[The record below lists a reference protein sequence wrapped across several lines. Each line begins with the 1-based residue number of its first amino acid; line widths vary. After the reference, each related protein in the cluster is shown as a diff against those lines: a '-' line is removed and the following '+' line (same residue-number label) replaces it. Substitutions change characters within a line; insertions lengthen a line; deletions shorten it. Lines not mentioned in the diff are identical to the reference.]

1 MGHGGTLTRRD
12 GIPEYA
18 ARLVA
23 GRFAA
28 LAFDYRHWGD
38 SDGEPRRWVSIRRQ
52 LEDWRAAVGYARGL
66 AGVDPDRIA
75 LWGMS
80 LGGGHALM
88 TAAQDSR
95 IAATIA
101 LVPLVDGLAQLR
113 RTSTPKVRLAMTL
126 RALRGALMRSS
137 VVVPVAGPA
146 KSFAVLAA
154 HEALPG
160 FERLASAS
168 GWRNEVD
175 LTGVLRGFARYQPV
189 RQATRIQSPVLIQ
202 LAEHDELTSLGAIEK
217 TAARAR
223 RAELVRYPLDH
234 FGCFWPEHIGRVA
247 GDQLDF
253 LRRHLGTA
261 HAGAANE
268 APVEAPNAR
277 TRR

>member
-18 ARLVA
+18 TRLVA
-23 GRFAA
+23 GGFAA

-38 SDGEPRRWVSIRRQ
+38 SDGEPRRWLSIRRQ

-75 LWGMS
+75 VWGMS
-80 LGGGHALM
+80 LGGGHALV

-101 LVPLVDGLAQLR
+101 LVPMVDGFAQLR
-113 RTSTPKVRLAMTL
+113 RTSTPKVRLEMTL
-126 RALRGALMRSS
+126 RALRGALGRSS

-154 HEALPG
+154 PEALPG

-175 LTGVLRGFARYQPV
+175 LTGVLHVFARYQPV
-189 RQATRIQSPVLIQ
+189 RKAIRIQSPVLLQ
-202 LAEHDELTSLGAIEK
+202 LGEHDDLTSLGAIEK
-217 TAARAR
+217 TAARAK

-247 GDQLDF
+247 VDQLDF

-261 HAGAANE
+261 AASGGG
-268 APVEAPNAR
+268 
-277 TRR
+277 